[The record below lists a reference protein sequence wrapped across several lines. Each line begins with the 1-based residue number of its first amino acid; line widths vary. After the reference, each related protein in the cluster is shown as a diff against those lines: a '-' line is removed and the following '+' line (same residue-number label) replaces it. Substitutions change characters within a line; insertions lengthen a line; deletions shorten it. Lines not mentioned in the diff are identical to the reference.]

1 MWPPSLKAL
10 KESTASSFSSW
21 AKLLNW
27 IAQWGLVLIC
37 RIIQVNGQYFPC
49 WKIFPICSM
58 LEATNS
64 YMSFGS
70 EWDHELLRLNIIN
83 ICVCVSLRACVF
95 ILQRAHWFSAI
106 QMKWRILAFLHVTV
120 NFGFYTDLHPL
131 PFQFPRFCQF
141 LQIRMVICQL
151 HCSTILNSD
160 WF

>member
-83 ICVCVSLRACVF
+83 ICVCVFACLCVCSAKSPLIFCHPNEVENSCLSSCYCEFQVLHRPTPSSFPIPQVLSVF
-95 ILQRAHWFSAI
+95 ANKNGDLSAT
-106 QMKWRILAFLHVTV
+106 LFH
-120 NFGFYTDLHPL
+120 
-131 PFQFPRFCQF
+131 
-141 LQIRMVICQL
+141 
-151 HCSTILNSD
+151 NS
-160 WF
+160 

>member
-27 IAQWGLVLIC
+27 TAQWGLVLIC

-58 LEATNS
+58 LEATVIWVLAQNEIMS
-64 YMSFGS
+64 YWGWILSIF
-70 EWDHELLRLNIIN
+70 
-83 ICVCVSLRACVF
+83 VCVSLRACVF